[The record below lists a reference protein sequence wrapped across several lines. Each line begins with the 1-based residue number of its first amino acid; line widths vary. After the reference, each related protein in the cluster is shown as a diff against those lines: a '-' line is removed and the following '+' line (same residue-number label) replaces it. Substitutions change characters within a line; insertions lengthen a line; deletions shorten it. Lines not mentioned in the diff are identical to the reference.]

1 MRPITNADLNTFP
14 PNHRKSCRRDLRY
27 HPTFFHP
34 SLLFLTFFTHS
45 FSSLFYL
52 PTSPYILTRSILL
65 AVSPSSFL
73 IPPFPSN
80 VYFSSL
86 RFRNETKRN
95 ETIPFVLGGRKRSRR
110 RRRGREEEEEEK
122 KKERKAEGGRGG
134 EREKRRSYW
143 PCASIRAISRI
154 FQFQI
159 RRSRHTALAPF
170 RVFSGVY
177 TILCAP
183 ASSTETRS
191 CLDTCNV
198 ERDAF
203 VCARVMWSGRTDLD
217 EAGARASKSSRSE
230 NPLVRDRTTRFAAHR
245 LHRSSRARARL
256 HPFPDQCERMP
267 AESKL
272 KPIV

>member
-1 MRPITNADLNTFP
+1 MREG
-14 PNHRKSCRRDLRY
+14 KG
-27 HPTFFHP
+27 
-34 SLLFLTFFTHS
+34 
-45 FSSLFYL
+45 
-52 PTSPYILTRSILL
+52 
-65 AVSPSSFL
+65 
-73 IPPFPSN
+73 
-80 VYFSSL
+80 
-86 RFRNETKRN
+86 EK
-95 ETIPFVLGGRKRSRR
+95 
-110 RRRGREEEEEEK
+110 EEK
-122 KKERKAEGGRGG
+122 KKRKKREKVKGEGEEGGR
-134 EREKRRSYW
+134 EREEKRRSYW

-183 ASSTETRS
+183 ASCTETRS

-203 VCARVMWSGRTDLD
+203 VCARMIVERAHRLGRGGRTRL
-217 EAGARASKSSRSE
+217 EIVARKILSFMIAT
-230 NPLVRDRTTRFAAHR
+230 RDFAVHC

-267 AESKL
+267 AESRP
-272 KPIV
+272 KPMIY